1 MLMEASSLQFLVGF
15 SRIFKAPN
23 SRISFCSIEASRT
36 VKLDSGVKFQDIIE
50 GEGVEAREGDIVEVN
65 YVCRRSNG
73 YFVFSTVDQ
82 FNGESKPV
90 ILPLDES
97 QTIKGLK
104 EVLVGMRAGGK
115 RRALIPA
122 SVGYVNENLKPI
134 PDEFGPRRS
143 LMSHAN
149 EPLVFEGLYGPPVS
163 MPLGYT
169 QSSDTMPVW
178 VTYFAKHCFERF
190 NPQFQ
195 NSTSRVDKLL
205 RVILRPAA
213 PLNPKPTFAAASDS
227 DGSLLKSLPV
237 WPDPSGELSGIHC
250 KIRHEFME
258 ANASSIDVCL
268 LGKAGVGFYSAYVV
282 ADKSLDKIKME
293 SKTDIT
299 KMEAEPDLFIQI
311 VPDKIKKTLSI
322 VNSGIGMTREDLV
335 NYLGTIAR
343 SVIKE
348 FMKANAPAF
357 LGRPASAFIPHM
369 WLRTRLLC
377 LGTIARSGFK
387 EFMEANA
394 RKLDVCL
401 AAKGRVGFYSAY
413 AVADKVIVSSKHNDD
428 EHQYVWEALAGGYFT
443 VRRDY
448 SDEVLVRGTKV
459 TLYLKEDQ
467 LEYLEEKRLKDLIKK
482 YSSSKDIYYP
492 IFLWVEKTTEKK
504 DEESKVEEVSHE
516 WSLVNPKH

>member
-178 VTYFAKHCFERF
+178 VTYFAKHCFE
-190 NPQFQ
+190 
-195 NSTSRVDKLL
+195 
-205 RVILRPAA
+205 PARDMR
-213 PLNPKPTFAAASDS
+213 S
-227 DGSLLKSLPV
+227 V
-237 WPDPSGELSGIHC
+237 WNCARRWYGVGERELTSGELSGIHC

-282 ADKSLDKIKME
+282 ADKV
-293 SKTDIT
+293 T
-299 KMEAEPDLFIQI
+299 
-311 VPDKIKKTLSI
+311 
-322 VNSGIGMTREDLV
+322 
-335 NYLGTIAR
+335 
-343 SVIKE
+343 
-348 FMKANAPAF
+348 
-357 LGRPASAFIPHM
+357 
-369 WLRTRLLC
+369 
-377 LGTIARSGFK
+377 
-387 EFMEANA
+387 
-394 RKLDVCL
+394 
-401 AAKGRVGFYSAY
+401 
-413 AVADKVIVSSKHNDD
+413 VSSKHNK
-428 EHQYVWEALAGGYFT
+428 LSSMCG
-443 VRRDY
+443 
-448 SDEVLVRGTKV
+448 
-459 TLYLKEDQ
+459 
-467 LEYLEEKRLKDLIKK
+467 RLWPV
-482 YSSSKDIYYP
+482 DI
-492 IFLWVEKTTEKK
+492 
-504 DEESKVEEVSHE
+504 
-516 WSLVNPKH
+516 SL